1 MGRGL
6 SGSLV
11 AILAAAAALAVPA
24 TAAAPSDVRAVD
36 SLERSILAGVNAVR
50 RAHGLA
56 PVRRSAALARAA
68 DGHSRAMATL
78 GFFSHDSRDGTVFWK
93 RIARSYSSRG
103 YDYWT
108 VGENLL
114 WSSSGLDGARVVR
127 IWLNSPPHRR
137 VLLNRLWREAGIS
150 AVHTSAAPGEFGGG
164 EATVVTADF
173 GQRR

>member
-1 MGRGL
+1 MGRGV

-11 AILAAAAALAVPA
+11 ATFAAAATLAVPA

-36 SLERSILAGVNAVR
+36 SLERSILAEVNAVR

-56 PVRRSAALARAA
+56 PVRGSAALERAA
-68 DGHSRAMATL
+68 GGHSRAMATL
-78 GFFSHDSRDGTVFWK
+78 GFFSHTSRDGTIFWK

-114 WSSSGLDGARVVR
+114 WSSAELDGAASVR
-127 IWLNSPPHRR
+127 MWLKSPPHRK
-137 VLLNRLWREAGIS
+137 VLLNRLWREVGIS
-150 AVHTSAAPGEFGGG
+150 AVHASAAPGDFGGR

-173 GQRR
+173 GLRR

>member
-1 MGRGL
+1 MGRGVL
-6 SGSLV
+6 GSLV
-11 AILAAAAALAVPA
+11 ATFAVAATLAVPA
-24 TAAAPSDVRAVD
+24 TAAAPSDVRAVE
-36 SLERSILAGVNAVR
+36 SLERSILAEINAVR

-56 PVRRSAALARAA
+56 PVRGSAALDRAA
-68 DGHSRAMATL
+68 GGHSRAMATV
-78 GFFSHDSRDGTVFWK
+78 GFFSHTSPDGTVFWK

-127 IWLNSPPHRR
+127 MWLNSPPHRR

-150 AVHTSAAPGEFGGG
+150 AVHTSEAPGDFGGG
-164 EATVVTADF
+164 EATIVTADF

>member
-1 MGRGL
+1 MGRGI
-6 SGSLV
+6 SGSLAATFAV
-11 AILAAAAALAVPA
+11 AATLAVPA
-24 TAAAPSDVRAVD
+24 TAAAPSDVRAVE
-36 SLERSILAGVNAVR
+36 SLERSILAEINAVR

-56 PVRRSAALARAA
+56 PVRGSAALDRAA
-68 DGHSRAMATL
+68 GGHSRAMATV
-78 GFFSHDSRDGTVFWK
+78 GFFSHTSPDGTVFWK
-93 RIARSYSSRG
+93 RIARSYSSSG

-127 IWLNSPPHRR
+127 MWLNSPPHRR

-150 AVHTSAAPGEFGGG
+150 AVHTSAAPGDFGGG
-164 EATVVTADF
+164 EATIVTADF

>member
-1 MGRGL
+1 MGRGI

-11 AILAAAAALAVPA
+11 ATFAAAATLAVPA
-24 TAAAPSDVRAVD
+24 SAAPSDVRAVD
-36 SLERSILAGVNAVR
+36 SLERSILAEVNALR

-56 PVRRSAALARAA
+56 PVRGSAALARAA
-68 DGHSRAMATL
+68 NGHSRAMARL
-78 GFFSHDSRDGTVFWK
+78 GFFGHTSRDGTIFWK

-114 WSSSGLDGARVVR
+114 WSSSELDGARVVR
-127 IWLNSPPHRR
+127 MWLNSRPHRKI
-137 VLLNRLWREAGIS
+137 LLSRLWREAGIS
-150 AVHTSAAPGEFGGG
+150 AVHTSAAPGDFGGG
-164 EATVVTADF
+164 EATIVTADF